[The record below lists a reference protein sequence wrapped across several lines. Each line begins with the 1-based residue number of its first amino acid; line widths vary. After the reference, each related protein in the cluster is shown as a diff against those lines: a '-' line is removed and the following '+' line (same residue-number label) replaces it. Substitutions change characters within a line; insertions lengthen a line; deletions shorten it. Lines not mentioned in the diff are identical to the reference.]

1 MCYSF
6 KFLRLLVPLFCLSLF
21 WGQVLCAEG
30 LEIGTPV
37 PPFTL
42 DDMSDI
48 PHDIA
53 SFLDRGPVVLAFF
66 RTDCSHCKVEM
77 PLLAKLALE
86 ASYEN
91 IQFVGVNVREKK
103 EAIAPFVEEHKIG
116 FPVLL
121 DSKMK
126 VTRSYKVP
134 SIPTVF
140 FVKKDGTLNSSLG
153 SGSETVIREHL
164 DSLVSNGGPGA
175 QKVFCIVPSV
185 DSERGAALIN
195 AVTAA
200 GYRAVAWEM
209 DNDGPVTESVLR
221 DYLHD
226 PVFRCVVDDSP
237 AYEITKTEE
246 NALLGLLS
254 DGGKLI
260 LYGND
265 VLKVTGE
272 LEIMKYYV
280 TASYSNDDSGSLRVK
295 GVVSDPDFGTFD
307 IQLKTK
313 TGSGLVKPDL
323 IAPFSEDARAV
334 LRYTDAG
341 LADECAAVLVKT

>member
-1 MCYSF
+1 MSHTRNP
-6 KFLRLLVPLFCLSLF
+6 LRLLVTILCLSLLC
-21 WGQVLCAEG
+21 GQVLIAEG
-30 LEIGTPV
+30 LETGILV

-48 PHDIA
+48 PHDL
-53 SFLDRGPVVLAFF
+53 SGFLDKGPVVLAFF

-77 PLLAKLALE
+77 PLLARLSLE
-86 ASYEN
+86 PSYSN

-103 EAIAPFVEEHKIG
+103 EEIVPFVDEHKIG

-121 DSKMK
+121 DSKMT
-126 VTRSYKVP
+126 VTRAYQVP
-134 SIPTVF
+134 SIPRIF

-153 SGSETVIREHL
+153 SGSEKVIREHL
-164 DSLVSNGGPGA
+164 DSLLSDGGPGA

-185 DSERGAALIN
+185 ASDKGAALIN

-200 GYRAVAWEM
+200 GYKAVAWEI

-226 PVFRCVVDDSP
+226 PVFRCIVDDSP
-237 AYEITKTEE
+237 AYGISKTEE
-246 NALLGLLS
+246 TALLGLLS

-260 LYGND
+260 LFGND
-265 VLKVTGE
+265 VLKVTKE
-272 LEIMKYYV
+272 LELMKYYV
-280 TASYSNDDSGSLRVK
+280 KASYSSDDSGSLRVK
-295 GVVSDPDFGTFD
+295 GVASDPDFGTFD
-307 IQLKTK
+307 IQLKQK
-313 TGSGLVKPDL
+313 TTSGLVKPDL
-323 IAPFSEDARAV
+323 IVPFSEDSRAV
-334 LRYTDAG
+334 LRYQDAG